1 MRTYALKSQLM
12 KSVVIILFTCL
23 LYCNAYSQSKYFEK
37 LYKWEAVQELRK
49 VMLLENEMIFA
60 GNAKPETADWYGQVY
75 VTGNFGDTL
84 ATQNLSN
91 PYGYMGFVDFVQLG
105 NFFFFTGNMTKPIG
119 GNTFQTLLLTWDRN
133 SNQANLH
140 YVGNTENNSVGR
152 AIIPSLDGNLIIVGH
167 YAWQPYAIKTD
178 TLGNTIWEQ
187 VYEGY
192 PLLNWL
198 TDIIPVPNEEAYYVI
213 GTVGWNVY
221 NGDIL
226 VAKIRDTDGQMV
238 WDTIYDFGT
247 TFWDADSK
255 DVSGRLIKSKY
266 GGNIAGCAIQGFV
279 NEYYKGTVVKFDDQF
294 DISWYNDNL
303 FYNCSA
309 ATIDELPNGDIITSG
324 CNDPEEDYAQ
334 MQIIKLSGIDGSI
347 KWRRSY
353 GGSWHDY
360 AYDLALTPDGGFL
373 VAGRQDT
380 IIPGA
385 PVGHA
390 SAWVLKLNCM
400 GLLTQPQ
407 AAFTHYPLDN
417 HAIQFINQTQYA
429 YPDSIDGGYYI
440 WDFGD
445 GAPPYLC
452 GQGYEPCAPVLTHQY
467 ALPGAYTATLTA
479 IVCTDTSVVQHTF
492 STQAVS
498 IPQTP
503 PLNPPLASE
512 GGSYSVVVY
521 PNPAQNTLHFS
532 LTNSLTPLSEGWSVT
547 LFTPTG
553 QQVLHSS
560 ASLVG
565 TQAMATHTVQVGHLP
580 VGIYFYTV
588 QSGGVV
594 LARGKVA
601 VVR

>member
-1 MRTYALKSQLM
+1 M
-12 KSVVIILFTCL
+12 KHLLFFIVANFL
-23 LYCNAYSQSKYFEK
+23 FIASSAQSKYWVQHIK
-37 LYKWEAVQELRK
+37 YGDVQEGK
-49 VMLLENEMIFA
+49 GVIV
-60 GNAKPETADWYGQVY
+60 KPDYYVLVGSYGSYPDLFWQGY
-75 VTGNFGDTL
+75 VTIMDIQGNVISNKEY
-84 ATQNLSN
+84 QNPNGTFVFQNIKRSDW
-91 PYGYMGFVDFVQLG
+91 GYYC
-105 NFFFFTGNMTKPIG
+105 TGYQYTPIPDEIQQPILLQYNALTEIENLVPVG
-119 GNTFQTLLLTWDRN
+119 SQTLKPSGRSVIKSID
-133 SNQANLH
+133 
-140 YVGNTENNSVGR
+140 ENF
-152 AIIPSLDGNLIIVGH
+152 IIVGIASDPITA
-167 YAWQPYAIKTD
+167 AWQPYAIKTD

-324 CNDPEEDYAQ
+324 CNDPQGEFAQ

-407 AAFTHYPLDN
+407 AAFTHYPIDN

-498 IPQTP
+498 IPQAP

-521 PNPAQNTLHFS
+521 PNPTQNLLHLQDWQNMAAFNLYS
-532 LTNSLTPLSEGWSVT
+532 LSGKVVCSQNPVTNSQITI
-547 LFTPTG
+547 
-553 QQVLHSS
+553 
-560 ASLVG
+560 A
-565 TQAMATHTVQVGHLP
+565 HLP
-580 VGIYFYTV
+580 IGLYIAEAQYKNGATLR
-588 QSGGVV
+588 QK
-594 LARGKVA
+594 LLIHR
-601 VVR
+601 